1 MNPATAMLA
10 STAVSAVSSIQ
21 AGRYAKAAAEA
32 EAQQYKEQQEM
43 AKIQALEDAAAREA
57 EMNRINSANLALAA
71 SKGYEPWESASFL
84 ALREENIEESQ
95 WDIAGV
101 RLMGLANVRKYG
113 LGAFES
119 KMSGKA
125 AMWSAYGQAGS
136 TMLGGYSKWKQ
147 AQIPAPAASVNT

>member
-1 MNPATAMLA
+1 MEAAIIA

-21 AGRYAKAAAEA
+21 AGRYAAAAAEA

-57 EMNRINSANLALAA
+57 EMNRINASNIALAA
-71 SKGYEPWESASFL
+71 AKGYEPWESASFL

-101 RLMGLANVRKYG
+101 RLMGLANVRKFG
-113 LGAFES
+113 LGAFGS
-119 KMSGKA
+119 RMSGKGA
-125 AMWSAYGQAGS
+125 KWQSYGNLAS
-136 TMLGGYSKWKQ
+136 TMLGGYSKYQ
-147 AQIPAPAASVNT
+147 AVQTPPPAPTG